1 MTELSV
7 PMKPTLRALLA
18 LSLAVSSLV
27 AGTAAPVAAQPA
39 AQGQIKGHPLPQRGD
54 YLPPELIK
62 AGPTVDAKA
71 AHLRRPP
78 SGYGWFSLAG
88 VFVLASVSNGLIV
101 EVVAP

>member
-1 MTELSV
+1 
-7 PMKPTLRALLA
+7 MKPMLRAVLA
-18 LSLAVSSLV
+18 LSLATLSLV
-27 AGTAAPVAAQPA
+27 GGASAAPAPA
-39 AQGQIKGHPLPQRGD
+39 PAQIKGHPLPQRGD
-54 YLPPELIK
+54 YLPPDLIK